1 MTKMLVVED
10 DPAWRALYRMTFED
24 QFEVY
29 EANDGHHGL
38 SLVDAV
44 HPDVILL
51 DLRMPRMDGADFVRR
66 LSGRGQVPPIVMCSG
81 VVDSAETAPIPGVL
95 RLAPKTADLRDV
107 WSALRD
113 ALPEGPVPPSLDAA
127 DLDTWRD

>member
-1 MTKMLVVED
+1 MTRMLVVED
-10 DPAWRALYRMTFED
+10 DPAWRALYRMTFES

-29 EANDGHHGL
+29 EASDGQHGL
-38 SLVDAV
+38 SLVEAV

-51 DLRMPRMDGADFVRR
+51 DLRMPRMDGADFVRC

-81 VVDSAETAPIPGVL
+81 VLDPAETLPIPGVL
-95 RLAPKTADLRDV
+95 RLASKSADLRDV

-113 ALPEGPVPPSLDAA
+113 ALPETRTALLTESPDQ
-127 DLDTWRD
+127 DTWRD